1 MKGGGLVLLRYDEK
15 DLSLTKNI
23 NLKIEQKKIEGL
35 LLKEFNFVEDF
46 LDFSANLSV
55 FIPPTRDYLIE
66 PYMDVGVYF
75 GDNLYNGGIINKVE
89 YIAPYFNKLSR
100 LVRIEVVGYRKILQG
115 RTVKLTEDEV
125 ESYKNVGDIV
135 RALVNKWL
143 VMDGITIGRVDD
155 GIPIE
160 EIEDIKGYDAISI
173 YDLMEYFSE
182 ISGYLWFVDKNRKLY
197 FYSVSERIGTDWGD
211 KEAKYQLTEDNEKFF
226 NIDSIVSNFGG
237 YANRV
242 FVIGGE
248 NEDETI
254 DEKNLTL
261 DDYTFTV
268 ADNTAEMSRLKGIT
282 NKSGVVGTVI
292 NRPEVKTLKQLDAIA
307 KKELADRSSKP
318 LEISISTSNHEYQVG
333 DFIFVDLPKYKI
345 KETLCIT
352 RIELTSVA
360 LKVPYKLSLQNK
372 SQFLMNREDAYSF
385 FGRLSRFM
393 NKRKKNKDKIIDP
406 LIKLTKRPDLWFVDY
421 KKFTLTDEKTK
432 YNKQIAKDNI
442 GNILE
447 LSDSNPEYSTASLQN
462 DKLYKANI
470 QRPEIERVVGTDNF
484 DDLNRSGALIRTTIK
499 TMQSSYNNAYSGADI
514 FKLRIENVVGFEWLL
529 FNPLNAYIDYYKDKG
544 SFYIL
549 VNGKQVQNINKD
561 TFKAGANTLMVLYT
575 ENNIIKSFGKNVY
588 KYKSDNNATI
598 SNKIK
603 NEKDL
608 NRVLFGDDFEKAN
621 ESVVAIEK
629 HVKYIPTVP
638 KSKEQALQELMP
650 IYNNLLKEV

>member
-1 MKGGGLVLLRYDEK
+1 MLKYDEK

-23 NLKIEQKKIEGL
+23 NIKIEQKKIEGL

-75 GDNLYNGGIINKVE
+75 GDNLYNGGIINRVE

-143 VMDGITIGRVDD
+143 IMDGITIGRVDD

-307 KKELADRSSKP
+307 RKELADRSSKP

-421 KKFTLTDEKTK
+421 KKFVLSKEKDIYGNTF
-432 YNKQIAKDNI
+432 AKDNI
-442 GNILE
+442 GNKLRITGV
-447 LSDSNPEYSTASLQN
+447 NPEYSVAYIEN
-462 DKLYKANI
+462 DKLDKANI
-470 QRPEIERVVGTDNF
+470 QRPEIERIIGESNF
-484 DDLNRSGALIRTTIK
+484 EDLNRTGALIRTTIK
-499 TMQSSYNNAYSGADI
+499 TLQTSYNHAYSGADI

-575 ENNIIKSFGKNVY
+575 ENNIIKNFGEMIFNY
-588 KYKSDNNATI
+588 KGDNNATI
-598 SNKIK
+598 SSEIK
-603 NEKDL
+603 NNKYL
-608 NRVLFGDDFEKAN
+608 NKALFGDDFEKAN

-650 IYNNLLKEV
+650 IYKNLLKEV

>member
-1 MKGGGLVLLRYDEK
+1 MKGGGLILLRYDEK

-23 NLKIEQKKIEGL
+23 NIKIEQKKIEGL

-55 FIPPTRDYLIE
+55 FIPPNRDYLIE

-135 RALVNKWL
+135 RALINKWL
-143 VMDGITIGRVDD
+143 VMDGITIGRVED

-173 YDLMEYFSE
+173 YNLMEYFSE

-211 KEAKYQLTEDNEKFF
+211 KEAKYQLTEENEKFF
-226 NIDSIVSNFGG
+226 NIDSIVSNFGS

-268 ADNTAEMSRLKGIT
+268 ADNTAEMNRLKGIT

-292 NRPEVKTLKQLDAIA
+292 NRPEIKTLKQLDAIA

-406 LIKLTKRPDLWFVDY
+406 LIKLTKRSDLWFVDY
-421 KKFTLTDEKTK
+421 KKFVLTDEKND
-432 YNKQIAKDNI
+432 YGYRFAKDNI
-442 GNILE
+442 GNE
-447 LSDSNPEYSTASLQN
+447 LGISGVNPEYSIAYIYN

-470 QRPEIERVVGTDNF
+470 QRPEIERMIGESNF
-484 DDLNRSGALIRTTIK
+484 EDLNRTGALIRTEIK
-499 TMQSSYNNAYSGADI
+499 IMQTAYNHAYSGADI

-575 ENNIIKSFGKNVY
+575 ENNIIKNFGEMIFNY
-588 KYKSDNNATI
+588 KGDNNATI
-598 SNKIK
+598 SSEIK
-603 NEKDL
+603 NNKYL
-608 NRVLFGDDFEKAN
+608 NKVLFEDTFENVN

-650 IYNNLLKEV
+650 IYKNLLKEV

>member
-1 MKGGGLVLLRYDEK
+1 MLRYDEK

-35 LLKEFNFVEDF
+35 LLKEFNFIEDF
-46 LDFSANLSV
+46 LDFSANLSIFV
-55 FIPPTRDYLIE
+55 PPTKDYLIE
-66 PYMDVGVYF
+66 PYMDVGIYF
-75 GDNLYNGGIINKVE
+75 GDNLYNGGIINRVE

-182 ISGYLWFVDKNRKLY
+182 ISGYLWFVDKKRKLY

-211 KEAKYQLTEDNEKFF
+211 KEAKYQLTEENEKFF

-282 NKSGVVGTVI
+282 DKSGVVGTVI
-292 NRPEVKTLKQLDAIA
+292 NRPEIKTLKQLDAIA
-307 KKELADRSSKP
+307 RKELADRSSKP

-352 RIELTSVA
+352 RIELSSVA

-393 NKRKKNKDKIIDP
+393 NKRKKKVTNKIIDP
-406 LIKLTKRPDLWFVDY
+406 LINLSKRSDLWGVDY
-421 KKFTLTDEKTK
+421 KKFVLTDEKSPMG
-432 YNKQIAKDNI
+432 YSIAKDNI
-442 GNILE
+442 GNKLTIT
-447 LSDSNPEYSTASLQN
+447 SNNYEYAIAN
-462 DKLYKANI
+462 IENEKLYKMNI
-470 QRPEIERVVGTDNF
+470 QRPQVERVVGTDNF

-499 TMQSSYNNAYSGADI
+499 TMQTSYNNAYSGADI

-561 TFKAGANTLMVLYT
+561 TFKAGANTLMVIYT
-575 ENNIIKSFGKNVY
+575 ENNIIKNFSEMIFNY
-588 KYKSDNNATI
+588 KGDNSATI
-598 SNKIK
+598 SSKIK
-603 NEKDL
+603 NDKYL
-608 NRVLFGDDFEKAN
+608 NKVLFGDTFENVN
-621 ESVVAIEK
+621 ESVVAVEK

>member
-1 MKGGGLVLLRYDEK
+1 MKGGGLVLLKYDEK

-23 NLKIEQKKIEGL
+23 NIKIEQKKIEGL

-75 GDNLYNGGIINKVE
+75 GDNLYNGGIINRVE

-143 VMDGITIGRVDD
+143 IMDGITIGRVDD

-307 KKELADRSSKP
+307 RKELADRSSKP

-421 KKFTLTDEKTK
+421 KKFVLSKEKDIYGNTF
-432 YNKQIAKDNI
+432 AKDNI
-442 GNILE
+442 GNKLRITGV
-447 LSDSNPEYSTASLQN
+447 NPEYSVAYIEN
-462 DKLYKANI
+462 DKLDKANI
-470 QRPEIERVVGTDNF
+470 QRPEIERIIGESNF
-484 DDLNRSGALIRTTIK
+484 EDLNRTGALIRTTIK
-499 TMQSSYNNAYSGADI
+499 TLQTSYNHAYSGADI

-575 ENNIIKSFGKNVY
+575 ENNIIKNFGEMIFNY
-588 KYKSDNNATI
+588 KGDNNATI
-598 SNKIK
+598 SSEIK
-603 NEKDL
+603 NNKYL
-608 NRVLFGDDFEKAN
+608 NKALFGDDFEKAN

-650 IYNNLLKEV
+650 IYKNLLKEV